1 MPPIRICL
9 GFSRSEQSFPTIA
22 TIPFVLDFAAELL
35 DNCYLPIRLGLAA
48 ERRIDI
54 AVGER
59 SETHGI
65 KKDRAGGREKDSLEH
80 GSRSSPQHAARRSH
94 CWLCIQ
100 HIATSKTF
108 HPSIRSTSRSPPK
121 TTLRIIQAARLP
133 GVALRS
139 PQAPCAH
146 PWL

>member
-9 GFSRSEQSFPTIA
+9 GFSRGASRQLLPSHSSWISPRSFSTIA
-22 TIPFVLDFAAELL
+22 TIPFV
-35 DNCYLPIRLGLAA
+35 LGLAA

-65 KKDRAGGREKDSLEH
+65 KKDRAGGREKDSLEN

-94 CWLCIQ
+94 CVCCIYR
-100 HIATSKTF
+100 IATSNTF
-108 HPSIRSTSRSPPK
+108 HPSMRSTSRSPPK